1 MTQKEQRRRLGRND
15 FDIEDALVEEATTT
29 VVEGAKRLNRK
40 WPELIVTGFFGGVDV
55 GLGILAMILIKQT
68 TGSEVLA
75 GMAFGI
81 GLLAMKLAHSE
92 LFTEEFL
99 LPLNATIAG
108 EATVMQVVR
117 LWSVT
122 LVTNLLGGLA
132 FAWLIVLALPDYHSI
147 LVDMALS
154 YIDQPQVIVMIALS
168 MLAGATITLAT
179 RMHQGTS
186 SDVVVAIVCMITGLL
201 VIGFGMLHG
210 AINALIIFAAMLAGA
225 EISIVDFLQ
234 WFAIVI
240 PFNMLGG
247 LLVISLPRVIRT
259 RRVLWAVRRGEVSLE
274 ELEEQAR

>member
-154 YIDQPQVIVMIALS
+154 YIDQPQVIVMI
-168 MLAGATITLAT
+168 
-179 RMHQGTS
+179 
-186 SDVVVAIVCMITGLL
+186 
-201 VIGFGMLHG
+201 
-210 AINALIIFAAMLAGA
+210 
-225 EISIVDFLQ
+225 